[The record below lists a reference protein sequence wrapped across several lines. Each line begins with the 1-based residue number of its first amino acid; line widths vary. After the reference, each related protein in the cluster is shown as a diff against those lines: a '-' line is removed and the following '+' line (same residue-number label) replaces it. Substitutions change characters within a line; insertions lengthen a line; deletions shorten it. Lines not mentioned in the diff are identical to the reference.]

1 MSVTEVGTPVAPAVS
16 SGTNTPSV
24 TPSWDAT
31 QTRTA
36 GNRLVCVV
44 TNWGGTTGGTPGTP
58 AGWTQLLTITSNTRS
73 VVTYFGKVAAGSDAA
88 PTVSATNTGTAT
100 FSTLSAQLHE
110 LAGVDPTTPVGASG
124 TATGTTANPLV
135 ATTSGNVPQ
144 TGCYALGAASLAI
157 TVNATATMGAGS
169 GWTNTGD
176 NGTTNTRAHWV
187 YGTQSNPTSGATLS
201 ESFSYTGT
209 GAFLA
214 AAVVVFQPPAP
225 TPTPSVVACVA
236 SIGSAIVNTGEKV
249 TPSVVAAVA
258 SIGASSPVNNPTPAV
273 VPVVASIG
281 SAIVNTGE
289 KVTPSVVAAVATIGS
304 PAVNPLAL
312 RSCQS
317 VTTGAGSLTLAVPA
331 QPCAIGDLIF
341 IWATAGFASL
351 TFSADAGDSLTAET
365 ANSSSSPAGS
375 TQLFHKIADS
385 SDVAKA
391 AASGSYI
398 ITISTSHTWNA
409 IIGVVPVTSTTHP
422 FDPSDTPGSGQAN
435 AASNAITAGSITT
448 VADGLLLVWLGSDR
462 ALAGGVPAAITIPA
476 GYIAASSQANGSG
489 SGTVNSGTIA
499 AIQVQSAHGATGSVA
514 GSFTGTTQITTALLL
529 GIKAAPVTPLPG
541 TVAQM
546 VAGAPTPSG
555 FGVITK
561 LSGAT
566 SVRLAYSTSSSMT
579 SPSFVSAQTPDANGY
594 VTHAVS
600 GLSAATRYYVQAA
613 DTPAGGA
620 ETLVGPIGS
629 CKTVAASGSPASFTV
644 ALAACIA
651 EGDVTSPAQNTAIND
666 LVAWA
671 PDLTIFTGDFDY
683 SGSTSVSTDT
693 QRGIYES
700 QIAGIPGLAAMVSTR
715 WGYYCR
721 SDHEA
726 GPDNGDSNNTYTAA
740 NLAAARQVFPFGTLG
755 DTVNTPVH
763 GLYQA
768 WVVGRVRFIMIDIR
782 NTDRSPGGNTDDSSK
797 TMLGA
802 TQLAWLQGQL
812 TQSEPLK
819 VIISDVA
826 WMGAPS
832 ISNGPDKWWSYDTER
847 QAIISYINANR
858 AAVKNLML
866 WHGDT
871 HAVAV
876 ATAAK
881 NTWGSFPVYSA
892 APMLNVG
899 GGLDLSTFT
908 AFYNNSGGEARQ
920 YGRITIT
927 DTGSVISVNFQGWDA
942 TNAVAQVSQTDTFNT
957 TQPSVI
963 SCVATIGAA
972 TVQIGQIVT
981 PAVVASVAT
990 MGSTVVKTGE
1000 TVTPAVVAC
1009 VASVPSPAPN
1019 TGSKVTPSVVPSV
1032 ATIGAPTV
1040 SATKTA
1046 LSLNAEG
1053 GTNGVT
1059 VTAGN
1064 SGGASGD
1071 AFDSVP
1077 IAAGGTFTYSSTQV
1091 AEGTLSYHITT
1102 DATGEAVYGEYKASI
1117 GTQPLWFFT
1126 IDLWL
1131 SAFPAHNHR
1140 VITFVTGASSLAGY
1154 LQVTT
1159 VGNVQLVNAAGGVM
1173 AQLTGAWTAGQ
1184 WFRVAGFILG
1194 DASVGQGEIRFYAG
1208 KNDGAPTEIRT
1219 SAANQNTGGTITAI
1233 RPGVG
1238 AAVASVDYYWDRL
1251 RLTTTA
1257 YVDQNASPAVVPA
1270 VATIGASSPAST
1282 PAPAVVSSV
1291 ATIGT
1296 AAPSTGETAKPSVVA
1311 SVATI
1316 GAAVIQTSSTAKPG
1330 VVPAPA
1336 IIGAAVVGAA
1346 STATPAVV
1354 PALATF
1360 GAATPNTGTKVT
1372 PGVVPGIATV
1382 GNPAPNTGEVAN
1394 PVVISVL
1401 ATISTP
1407 VVSTIVKATPAVV
1420 TVTATIGTAS
1430 PHGGAQASP
1439 GTVTATATISIP
1451 AMHTGSLVQ
1460 AVVIAC
1466 AAVLASPTVV
1476 AAKPY
1481 TPGPW
1486 RLGEIHMRWEIGHVH
1501 SSGYAAGDASQ
1512 RWSLGSVHPG

>member
-1 MSVTEVGTPVAPAVS
+1 VS
-16 SGTNTPSV
+16 
-24 TPSWDAT
+24 PSWDAS

-36 GNRLVCVV
+36 GNYLVCKV

-58 AGWTQLLTITSNTRS
+58 AGWTQLLTIKGSSRAS
-73 VVTYFGKVAAGSDAA
+73 VTYFGKVAAGSDAA

-110 LAGVDPTTPVGASG
+110 LAGVDATTPVGASG
-124 TATGTTANPLV
+124 TATGTTASPFV
-135 ATTSGNVPQ
+135 VTTSGNVPQ
-144 TGCYALGAASLAI
+144 TGCYALGAASIALSAQG
-157 TVNATATMGAGS
+157 TSTLGAGS

-176 NGTTNTRAHWV
+176 NGTTSTRAHWI

-201 ESFSYTGT
+201 ESFSYTNL

-214 AAVVVFQPPAP
+214 GAVVVFQPPAP
-225 TPTPSVVACVA
+225 TPTPSVVACVASVGSATVTTGETVTPSVVAAVASIGASSPVSKPTPAVVACVA

-249 TPSVVAAVA
+249 TPSVVAA
-258 SIGASSPVNNPTPAV
+258 T
-273 VPVVASIG
+273 
-281 SAIVNTGE
+281 
-289 KVTPSVVAAVATIGS
+289 ATIGS
-304 PAVNPLAL
+304 PLVNPLAL

-317 VTTGAGSLTLAVPA
+317 VTTGGGSLTLAVPA

-341 IWATAGFASL
+341 IWAVAGFASH
-351 TFSADAGDSLTAET
+351 TWTSDPADSLSAET
-365 ANSSSSPAGS
+365 ANSSSSPAES
-375 TQLFHKIADS
+375 TQLFSKIADS

-391 AASGSYI
+391 AASGSYTL
-398 ITISTSHTWNA
+398 TISISHTWNA

-422 FDPSDTPGSGQAN
+422 FDPSDTPGSGQSN
-435 AASNAITAGSITT
+435 AASNAITAAGITT
-448 VADGLLLVWLGSDR
+448 TTDGLLLVWLGADR
-462 ALAGGVPAAITIPA
+462 IGSGGTPPDITVPA
-476 GYIAASSQANGSG
+476 GYTAACSQANGSG
-489 SGTVNSGTIA
+489 SGTVNTGTIA
-499 AIQVQSAHGATGSVA
+499 AIQAQVAHGTTGSVA
-514 GSFTGTTQITTALLL
+514 GSFTGTTQITAGLLL
-529 GIKAAPVTPLPG
+529 GIKAAPIVPLPG
-541 TVAQM
+541 TVAQL

-566 SVRLAYSTSSSMT
+566 SVRLAYSTSPSMT

-613 DTPAGGA
+613 DTPTGGA

-629 CKTVAASGSPASFTV
+629 CKTLAASGSPASFTV
-644 ALAACIA
+644 ALAACVA
-651 EGDVTSPAQNTAIND
+651 EQDVTSPAQNTAIND

-683 SGSTSVSTDT
+683 SGSTATSTDT
-693 QRGIYES
+693 QRGVYES
-700 QIAGIPGLAAMVSTR
+700 QIAGIPGLAAMVETT

-726 GPDNGDSNNTYTAA
+726 GPDNGDSNNAYTAA
-740 NLAAARQVFPFGTLG
+740 NIAAARQVFPFGTLG

-763 GLYQA
+763 GLYQS
-768 WVVGRVRFIMIDIR
+768 WVVGRVRFIMVDIR
-782 NTDRSPGGNTDDSSK
+782 NTDRSPGGNTDDGSK

-802 TQLAWLQGQL
+802 TQLAWLESEL
-812 TQSEPLK
+812 VQSEPLK

-826 WMGAPS
+826 WMGTPT

-866 WHGDT
+866 WHGDS
-871 HAVAV
+871 HLVGY
-876 ATAAK
+876 ATSAK
-881 NTWGSFPVYSA
+881 NTWGGFPVYCA
-892 APMLNVG
+892 APLLNTG
-899 GGLDLSTFT
+899 GGLMQSTFS
-908 AFYNNSGGEARQ
+908 ALYNNTGGEARQ

-963 SCVATIGAA
+963 SCVATIGSPTVGAGSMA
-972 TVQIGQIVT
+972 T
-981 PAVVASVAT
+981 PPVVACPASV
-990 MGSTVVKTGE
+990 GSTVVKTGE

-1019 TGSKVTPSVVPSV
+1019 TGSKVTPSVVPGV

-1154 LQVTT
+1154 IQLTT
-1159 VGNVQLVNAAGGVM
+1159 AGNVQLVNAAAGVM
-1173 AQLTGAWTAGQ
+1173 AQLTGTWTAGQ

-1194 DASVGQGEIRFYAG
+1194 DASVGQGELRFYAG
-1208 KNDGAPTEIRT
+1208 KNDGAPAEVHT

-1270 VATIGASSPAST
+1270 VATIGASSPASI

-1291 ATIGT
+1291 ATIGA
-1296 AAPSTGETAKPSVVA
+1296 AAPSTGETAKPGVVA
-1311 SVATI
+1311 SVATV
-1316 GAAVIQTSSTAKPG
+1316 GAAVIQASSTAKPG
-1330 VVPAPA
+1330 VVPALA
-1336 IIGAAVVGAA
+1336 TIGAAVVGAA
-1346 STATPAVV
+1346 STATPGVV

-1360 GAATPNTGTKVT
+1360 GTTTPNTGTKVT

-1382 GNPAPNTGEVAN
+1382 GNPAPNTGAVAN
-1394 PVVISVL
+1394 PVVISVS
-1401 ATISTP
+1401 ATITTP
-1407 VVSTIVKATPAVV
+1407 VVSTITKATPSVV
-1420 TVTATIGTAS
+1420 SVTATIGTAS

-1439 GTVTATATISIP
+1439 GVITATATISIP

-1481 TPGPW
+1481 NPGPW
-1486 RLGEIHMRWEIGHVH
+1486 RLGEVHVRWIIGPAH

-1512 RWSLGSVHPG
+1512 RWGLGSVHSG